1 MEITTLI
8 KWNSIIYLLYYAINF
23 AFDYIRNPNRQKE
36 KSVQYSYQDM
46 LHAAPVKVEVPETSS
61 AESSV
66 AKAIK
71 EKAQA
76 AKKIQA
82 SNPITLDGP
91 VEDQGIPYEEIMQ
104 NAKAYTK
111 GINF

>member
-8 KWNSIIYLLYYAINF
+8 KWNSIVYLLYYAINF
-23 AFDYIRNPNRQKE
+23 AIDYLRNPNRQKE

-46 LHAAPVKVEVPETSS
+46 LKAAPVKVEVPEISS
-61 AESSV
+61 AKSPV

-76 AKKIQA
+76 AKKIDA
-82 SNPITLDGP
+82 SNAVTLEGT
-91 VEDQGIPYEEIMQ
+91 VEDQGIPYEEIIQ
-104 NAKAYTK
+104 NAKLYTK

>member
-1 MEITTLI
+1 MEQHNISAVLCHQLRI
-8 KWNSIIYLLYYAINF
+8 RLYKESKSA
-23 AFDYIRNPNRQKE
+23 KE

-46 LHAAPVKVEVPETSS
+46 LHAAPVKVKVPETSS
-61 AESSV
+61 AKSTV

-71 EKAQA
+71 EEAQA
-76 AKKIQA
+76 AKKIEA
-82 SNPITLDGP
+82 SNPVTLEGP